1 MTELQPGYDAT
12 RLHFF
17 PVKDTNKTYTHVRL
31 NIYPDGGIGR
41 LRTYGIMQ
49 PPPIERLLGLG
60 GSLVDLVAME
70 NGGVCQGLSD
80 AHYGHPR
87 NLIKKERGK
96 DMGDGWE
103 TARRKDR
110 PPVLKVGFYLCFP
123 YTNTLCNMLHIFAG
137 VIFDWKPG

>member
-1 MTELQPGYDAT
+1 
-12 RLHFF
+12 
-17 PVKDTNKTYTHVRL
+17 
-31 NIYPDGGIGR
+31 
-41 LRTYGIMQ
+41 MQ

-87 NLIKKERGK
+87 NLIKRGRGIN
-96 DMGDGWE
+96 MGDGWE

-110 PPVLKVGFYLCFP
+110 PPVLKVSFLFVSSTYFRFRILL
-123 YTNTLCNMLHIFAG
+123 NTIVQVVF
-137 VIFDWKPG
+137 KQ

>member
-1 MTELQPGYDAT
+1 
-12 RLHFF
+12 
-17 PVKDTNKTYTHVRL
+17 
-31 NIYPDGGIGR
+31 
-41 LRTYGIMQ
+41 MQ

-70 NGGVCQGLSD
+70 NGGVCLGLSD

-87 NLIKKERGK
+87 NLIKKNRGI

-110 PPVLKVGFYLCFP
+110 PAVLKVGCLIILFCCQNLVLLAMKLGNP
-123 YTNTLCNMLHIFAG
+123 TTVSQPLE
-137 VIFDWKPG
+137 

>member
-1 MTELQPGYDAT
+1 MVNLCTKT
-12 RLHFF
+12 NSFF
-17 PVKDTNKTYTHVRL
+17 L
-31 NIYPDGGIGR
+31 LSIGR
-41 LRTYGIMQ
+41 LRTYGVMQ

-87 NLIKKERGK
+87 NLIKRGRGIN
-96 DMGDGWE
+96 MGDGWE

-110 PPVLKVGFYLCFP
+110 PPVLKVSSLRILKNVSTFKV
-123 YTNTLCNMLHIFAG
+123 A
-137 VIFDWKPG
+137 